1 MGIRHFDTQKAKIV
15 MDTIII
21 ALIVFA
27 AVIAG
32 QLFSKPIVD
41 SLKAIGNL
49 NKIQEQINSIKMDFQ
64 QFKAEAEAKIATLQ
78 TAITDERAQV
88 LAVIATLET
97 SISDLRELIQN
108 GGAQPGEQ
116 LALLNSIEAATANV
130 RGIYE
135 PPVVIEEEETEEGEG

>member
-1 MGIRHFDTQKAKIV
+1 
-15 MDTIII
+15 MDTITIV
-21 ALIVFA
+21 LVVFA
-27 AVIAG
+27 SVIAG
-32 QLFSKPIVD
+32 QLFANPIID

-49 NKIQEQINSIKMDFQ
+49 KNIQEQINALKMDFQ

-78 TAITDERAQV
+78 AAITDERAQV

-97 SISDLRELIQN
+97 SISDLRVLIEN

-135 PPVVIEEEETEEGEG
+135 PPVVIEEEEETEEGEA

>member
-1 MGIRHFDTQKAKIV
+1 
-15 MDTIII
+15 MDTITIVVV
-21 ALIVFA
+21 VFA
-27 AVIAG
+27 SVIAG
-32 QLFSKPIVD
+32 QLFAKPIID

-49 NKIQEQINSIKMDFQ
+49 NKIQEQINALKMDFQ

-78 TAITDERAQV
+78 AAITDERAQV
-88 LAVIATLET
+88 LAVISTLET
-97 SISDLRELIQN
+97 SIADLRVLIEN

-135 PPVVIEEEETEEGEG
+135 PPVVIEEEEETEEGEA

>member
-1 MGIRHFDTQKAKIV
+1 
-15 MDTIII
+15 MDTVII

-49 NKIQEQINSIKMDFQ
+49 KNIQYQINILKMDFEVFKQ
-64 QFKAEAEAKIATLQ
+64 QHEEKSKALLDAIAE
-78 TAITDERAQV
+78 ERAQV

-97 SISDLRELIQN
+97 SISDLRELIEN

-116 LALLNSIEAATANV
+116 LALLNSLDGLLASV

-135 PPVVIEEEETEEGEG
+135 PPVVIEDEEETEEGEG